1 MTEGFRRENVIDK
14 VLTYIVDNLAKKGM
28 QDLVCAEVGTAFG
41 EDQGSSTL
49 RLVKAVQAVGQAA
62 RLWSIDN
69 DQSHIDQA
77 RAILERKGI
86 EDDERIIFHKD
97 IGRNGLRQAVA
108 ATPHFDFVYLDGGAN
123 PEHNLDEF
131 LIAHAHLREGGVILI
146 DDAHSMAQT
155 PAYPLPRP
163 FGKATLVLP
172 YLIIGEYI
180 NSGRQVLT
188 DVVAGWRDSQT
199 YPSINYRILQGRM
212 VLCGPSDLLASF
224 DRPGP
229 E

>member
-1 MTEGFRRENVIDK
+1 MTEGFRRENVIDR
-14 VLTYIVDNLAKKGM
+14 VLTHVTGKLASEGRD
-28 QDLVCAEVGTAFG
+28 DLVCAEVGTAFG
-41 EDQGSSTL
+41 EEQGSSTL
-49 RLVKAVQAVGQAA
+49 RLAMAVRQAGPAA

-77 RAILERKGI
+77 CAILERKGI
-86 EDDERIIFHKD
+86 GEDERIIFHKD
-97 IGRNGLRQAVA
+97 IGRNGLRQAVT
-108 ATPHFDFVYLDGGAN
+108 ATSHFDFVYLDGGAN

-131 LIAHAHLREGGVILI
+131 LVAHAHLREGGVILI

-163 FGKATLVLP
+163 FGKATLILP

-180 NSGRQVLT
+180 NSPRQILT

-199 YPSINYRILQGRM
+199 YPLIGYRILGGRM
-212 VLCGPSDLLASF
+212 VLCGPPDLLASF
-224 DRPGP
+224 

>member
-1 MTEGFRRENVIDK
+1 MTEGFRRENVIDR
-14 VLTYIVDNLAKKGM
+14 VLAHVADKLAARGWR
-28 QDLVCAEVGTAFG
+28 DLICAEVGTAFG
-41 EDQGSSTL
+41 EEQGSSTL
-49 RLVKAVQAVGQAA
+49 RLVKAVQTAGPAA

-69 DQSHIDQA
+69 DQNHIDQA

-86 EDDERIIFHKD
+86 QEDERIIFHKD

-131 LIAHAHLREGGVILI
+131 LVAHAHLREGGVILI

-155 PAYPLPRP
+155 PAYALPRP
-163 FGKATLVLP
+163 FGKATLILP

-180 NSGRQVLT
+180 NSPRQVLT
-188 DVVAGWRDSQT
+188 DVVAGWRDSHT
-199 YPSINYRILQGRM
+199 YPPISYRILAGRM
-212 VLCGPSDLLASF
+212 VLCGPPDLLAGF
-224 DRPGP
+224 DPP
-229 E
+229 PA